1 MAKENRRPR
10 SHMICDNMGLGRI
23 TKAQSFILYNVY
35 DVFGF
40 KNELCFLSRVKG
52 SGGGGGGGG
61 AVFLLPSPLFLA
73 AVSPPPPPFWP

>member
-61 AVFLLPSPLFLA
+61 GRYSSSQALYF
-73 AVSPPPPPFWP
+73 